1 MDKNRGRDII
11 VSSFSFL
18 IYDMKKLYCYNR
30 WAFEEM
36 CMKNGWN
43 DDNIPYDAAFIS
55 ICGSPAC
62 QEHVIKEREFHYFE
76 HERENILNLDF
87 DDITSYKEDIPDTEE
102 ACLGIN
108 RAQAEKAVEF
118 IKKNLGKDFY
128 IHCRAGKSRSQAFI
142 RYILDMYDGVV
153 CDFATRPEN
162 PPVNWNQFVL
172 SELNDWARIS
182 GEGMRM
188 DLLRSGI
195 KSSVVKYKQG
205 LVLQVDGLEPG
216 NDKIYQDVSGM
227 WMIGN
232 NVYSPLVD
240 EYSLIPE
247 LQKMLRIE
255 KP

>member
-1 MDKNRGRDII
+1 MDKNRGRDKI

-43 DDNIPYDAAFIS
+43 DDNVPSDAAFIS

-62 QEHVIKEREFHYFE
+62 QEYVIREREFHYFE
-76 HERENILNLDF
+76 DERENILNLDF
-87 DDITSYKEDIPDTEE
+87 DDITSYREDIPDTEE

-108 RAQAEKAVEF
+108 HAQAEKAVEF

-128 IHCRAGKSRSQAFI
+128 VHCRAGKSRSQAFI

-162 PPVNWNQFVL
+162 PPVSWNQFIL
-172 SELNDWARIS
+172 GELKEQALIS
-182 GEGMRM
+182 GETMRM

-195 KSSVVKYKQG
+195 KSEAKINGKNG
-205 LVLQVDGLEPG
+205 LIILEIEGLK
-216 NDKIYQDVSGM
+216 DRVYQDFSGM
-227 WMIGN
+227 WFIGEPG
-232 NVYSPLVD
+232 PLFD
-240 EYSLIPE
+240 EYEIIPE
-247 LQKMLRIE
+247 IQKLLGTVR
-255 KP
+255 P